1 MKRKNIF
8 ITGCFAVALVIT
20 LLTNTCDFLHA
31 VTADELNPQEQLQ
44 LQRFS
49 VTYRESGAEAAYEF
63 IGSFNGGFSA
73 NVLQYIIDN
82 GNENAKAVIRNHVE
96 ELKALGYTNVD
107 YSAVTGSSNATTPT
121 QTQPAEPAKTPEL
134 FTVEAYNPAKT
145 MWTTQNVNCREGAS
159 TEYNKVGSLKEHEQV
174 NVTGV
179 ASTGWYQITKED
191 GAVVYV
197 SNKYL
202 TEEAPTTQTIYQ
214 HDEKDGVVETITVTG
229 ENVEDVDRVVA
240 EITATPEPTME
251 PTPEPAAE
259 PTPVPTPEQTA
270 EPVIEEAVESGINVW
285 YVAGAVF
292 ALVVLVIAIVTVV
305 RSRKS

>member
-1 MKRKNIF
+1 
-8 ITGCFAVALVIT
+8 
-20 LLTNTCDFLHA
+20 
-31 VTADELNPQEQLQ
+31 E
-44 LQRFS
+44 
-49 VTYRESGAEAAYEF
+49 
-63 IGSFNGGFSA
+63 SFNGS
-73 NVLQYIIDN
+73 IPT
-82 GNENAKAVIRNHVE
+82 EVIQIVVDAGYLNNHVE
-96 ELKALGYTNVD
+96 ELKTLGYTNVD
-107 YSAVTGSSNATTPT
+107 YSAATGSSNATTHT
-121 QTQPAEPAKTPEL
+121 QAQSTEPAKTPDP
-134 FTVEAYNPAKT
+134 FTVETYNPAKT
-145 MWTTQNVNCREGAS
+145 MWATQIVNCREGAS

-179 ASTGWYQITKED
+179 AYTGWYQITKED

-214 HDEKDGVVETITVTG
+214 YDEKDGVVETITVTG

-251 PTPEPAAE
+251 PTPEPTAE
-259 PTPVPTPEQTA
+259 PTPVPTPEPTA
-270 EPVIEEAVESGINVW
+270 EPLIEETVESGINMW

-305 RSRKS
+305 KNTQNKR

>member
-1 MKRKNIF
+1 MKKRNKVITTSLVFLLIMTFLVFKTGVYHAEVELDAKEKLQRQAICYIAANEGESAAIQYIEENSISSNVIQNF
-8 ITGCFAVALVIT
+8 INHGCF
-20 LLTNTCDFLHA
+20 
-31 VTADELNPQEQLQ
+31 
-44 LQRFS
+44 
-49 VTYRESGAEAAYEF
+49 SGY
-63 IGSFNGGFSA
+63 
-73 NVLQYIIDN
+73 
-82 GNENAKAVIRNHVE
+82 VE
-96 ELKALGYTNVD
+96 DLKALGYTNVD

-121 QTQPAEPAKTPEL
+121 QTQPAEPAKTPEP
-134 FTVEAYNPAKT
+134 FTVEAYSPAKT

-159 TEYNKVGSLKEHEQV
+159 TEYNKVGSLKEHEQI

-229 ENVEDVDRVVA
+229 ENVEDVDKVVA

-251 PTPEPAAE
+251 PTPEPTAE
-259 PTPVPTPEQTA
+259 PTPVPTPEPTA
-270 EPVIEEAVESGINVW
+270 EPVIEEAVESGINMW

>member
-1 MKRKNIF
+1 MKRKSIF
-8 ITGCFAVALVIT
+8 ITGCFAVVLVIT

-31 VTADELNPQEQLQ
+31 VTADELNPKEQLQ
-44 LQRFS
+44 VQDIGWEIAHGGE
-49 VTYRESGAEAAYEF
+49 ESAYEYVVKNYG
-63 IGSFNGGFSA
+63 GSLST
-73 NVLQYIIDN
+73 NVIQLCIDH
-82 GNENAKAVIRNHVE
+82 GYWKNHVE

-121 QTQPAEPAKTPEL
+121 QTQPAEPAKTPEP
-134 FTVEAYNPAKT
+134 FTVEAYNPAKA

-214 HDEKDGVVETITVTG
+214 YDEKDGVVETITVTG

-240 EITATPEPTME
+240 EITATPEPTLE
-251 PTPEPAAE
+251 PTPEPTVE
-259 PTPVPTPEQTA
+259 PTPVPTPEPTA
-270 EPVIEEAVESGINVW
+270 EPVIEEAVESGINMW
-285 YVAGAVF
+285 YVAGAAF
-292 ALVVLVIAIVTVV
+292 ALVVLVIAIVMVA
-305 RSRKS
+305 RKKK

>member
-1 MKRKNIF
+1 MKKRNK
-8 ITGCFAVALVIT
+8 VIT
-20 LLTNTCDFLHA
+20 TSLAFLLTMTFLVFKTGVYHA
-31 VTADELNPQEQLQ
+31 EVEFDPKEQLDIQ
-44 LQRFS
+44 AIS
-49 VTYRESGAEAAYEF
+49 WEAANNGVEAAYEYVVNCGGTVSEKVVQF
-63 IGSFNGGFSA
+63 VIGRGFW
-73 NVLQYIIDN
+73 
-82 GNENAKAVIRNHVE
+82 GNHVE
-96 ELKALGYTNVD
+96 DLKALGYTNVD

-121 QTQPAEPAKTPEL
+121 QTQPAEPAKTPEP
-134 FTVEAYNPAKT
+134 FTVETYNPAKT
-145 MWTTQNVNCREGAS
+145 MWATQNVNCREGAS
-159 TEYNKVGSLKEHEQV
+159 TEYSKVGSMKEHEQV

-214 HDEKDGVVETITVTG
+214 YDEKDGVVETITVTG

-251 PTPEPAAE
+251 PTPEPTAE
-259 PTPVPTPEQTA
+259 PTPVPTPEPTA
-270 EPVIEEAVESGINVW
+270 EPVIEEAVESGINMW